1 MGQRC
6 TALHQPFL
14 PVRVLIAAPWM
25 CKGTEAVAP
34 HGLPHAL
41 AVPGDSSMQGGAGG
55 IAAAPIEAAAS
66 SQRRLHQE
74 EAFLDSSFTGL
85 LLDPGRL
92 GAALLK
98 ASATNARA
106 QVAAK
111 AAEPA
116 RRLLLARKRVGA
128 SAVDKYS
135 EVVWRDVVR
144 PASFDARA
152 LGIFSPPKDQ
162 GLCAACVAFAVTGAA
177 EASIALVQPEI
188 GRLIQQQGGLSPQ
201 QLYFCQHDQ
210 SRSCRQVSRA
220 CTTLKLA

>member
-1 MGQRC
+1 
-6 TALHQPFL
+6 
-14 PVRVLIAAPWM
+14 M